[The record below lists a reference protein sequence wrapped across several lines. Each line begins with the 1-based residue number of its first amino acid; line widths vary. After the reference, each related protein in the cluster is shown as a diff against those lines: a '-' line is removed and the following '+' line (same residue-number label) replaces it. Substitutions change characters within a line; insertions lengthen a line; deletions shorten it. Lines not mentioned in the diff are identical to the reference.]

1 MLKHNLPKVEHDIV
15 VHAAAE
21 DVYRLV
27 ADVAN
32 WPRIFPPTVHVEHL
46 EHGDGEERIQIW
58 ATANGEAKTWVSRR
72 VLDPDRLRVDFR
84 QEVSSPPVAA
94 MGGSWIVEP
103 LGDRECRVRLLH
115 DYRAVDDD
123 PQALKWIER
132 AVDGNSRAELNALR
146 AGAELAD
153 GAADLL
159 MSFQDSLWI
168 DGPADKVYDFIDQAG
183 LWALRL
189 PHVARVDL
197 TEPADGLQVLEMDT
211 RAKDGSTHTTKSIR
225 VCFPKR
231 AIVYKQTTLPALL
244 SLHTGRWT
252 FEDSEGGVLATSRH
266 TVVLR
271 PENIAKVLGE
281 DADVDRARAYVRDA
295 LGTNSKATL
304 GYARDYAESGA

>member
-15 VHAAAE
+15 VRASAE

-46 EHGDGEERIQIW
+46 ERGDDEERIRIW

-72 VLDPDRLRVDFR
+72 VLDPDRLRIDFR

-94 MGGSWIVEP
+94 MGGSWVVEP
-103 LGDRECRVRLLH
+103 MNDGECRVRLLH

-153 GAADLL
+153 GSADLL

-168 DGPADKVYDFIDQAG
+168 DGPAERVYDFIDQAG
-183 LWALRL
+183 LWADRL

-197 TEPADGLQVLEMDT
+197 TEPAEGLQVLEMDT
-211 RAKDGSTHTTKSIR
+211 KAKDGSTHTTKSVR

-231 AIVYKQTTLPALL
+231 RIVYKQTTLPALL

-252 FEDSEGGVLATSRH
+252 FEDSEGGVLATSQH

-281 DADVDRARAYVRDA
+281 GAGVDRARAYVRDA

-304 GYARDYAESGA
+304 GHAKQYAESEG